1 MVMQTPRT
9 MATGNGWGGESSGS
23 KPLVGKALLDR
34 ARSLSNRPEE
44 QIARA
49 CGYVGPSGRVLR
61 KSFYRALVEAKGYQM
76 PSSSSSTASPGGG
89 SSPGGSGAGKGR
101 QAEYRTRVHGN
112 GNLLIGHAYTR
123 RMGLEPGDEFHIEL
137 HPETGA
143 IWLVPLEPGEAS
155 AIAQQ
160 LLEDGSE
167 LEDDDNEE
175 DAAEEVDEEADEEV
189 EEIGEEIVDETI
201 DEMVDEEDFGKTKA
215 EDSLNA
221 GNGHQSRVDT

>member
-76 PSSSSSTASPGGG
+76 PSSSTPSAGGG

-175 DAAEEVDEEADEEV
+175 DAAEEVDEEADEEA
-189 EEIGEEIVDETI
+189 EEIGEEIVDE
-201 DEMVDEEDFGKTKA
+201 MVDEEDFDSSKA
-215 EDSLNA
+215 NDDLNT
-221 GNGHQSRVDT
+221 GNGHQSRAVT

>member
-1 MVMQTPRT
+1 MVMQTSRT

-76 PSSSSSTASPGGG
+76 PSTSTSSSSTAGSAGGG

-160 LLEDGSE
+160 LLEDGEDGSE
-167 LEDDDNEE
+167 VDEEDEE
-175 DAAEEVDEEADEEV
+175 DAANEVDEENDE
-189 EEIGEEIVDETI
+189 IAFEIVDEKVGEI
-201 DEMVDEEDFGKTKA
+201 VDGIVDGIVGEIADEETEEMAD
-215 EDSLNA
+215 
-221 GNGHQSRVDT
+221 